1 MFCSPGVYIFIFL
14 LNILIEKYI
23 NNVTIIVTLFGKER
37 AFFMSLRSKIGR
49 TNELIQVIVKS
60 HVDPSKTSSNLRKAG
75 N

>member
-23 NNVTIIVTLFGKER
+23 NNVTIILFGKER
-37 AFFMSLRSKIGR
+37 VFFMSLRSKIGR
-49 TNELIQVIVKS
+49 TNELIQVVVKS
-60 HVDPSKTSSNLRKAG
+60 HVDPSKTFPSNLRKAG